1 MGDHSF
7 RFHARLIQQEA
18 LVDLAQ
24 RVKLLPLSLDLP
36 FQLVNVLIRLIHEL
50 LELLEALGVRTDLL
64 SDLLDDMLPQRV
76 LVEVVAMVD
85 LSDFLSELV
94 EATPCVLDVIW
105 LR

>member
-1 MGDHSF
+1 
-7 RFHARLIQQEA
+7 
-18 LVDLAQ
+18 
-24 RVKLLPLSLDLP
+24 VKLLPLSLDLP

-50 LELLEALGVRTDLL
+50 LELLEALGVSTDLF

-94 EATPCVLDVIW
+94 EATPCMLDVIW

>member
-1 MGDHSF
+1 MVDHSF

-24 RVKLLPLSLDLP
+24 RVKLLSLSLDLP

-64 SDLLDDMLPQRV
+64 SDLLDDLLPQRV
-76 LVEVVAMVD
+76 LVEVVTMVD

-94 EATPCVLDVIW
+94 EATPCILDVIW

>member
-1 MGDHSF
+1 M
-7 RFHARLIQQEA
+7 
-18 LVDLAQ
+18 
-24 RVKLLPLSLDLP
+24 KLLPLSLDLP

-94 EATPCVLDVIW
+94 EATPCMLDVIW

>member
-7 RFHARLIQQEA
+7 KFHARLIQQEA

-36 FQLVNVLIRLIHEL
+36 FQLVDVLIRLIHEL

-64 SDLLDDMLPQRV
+64 SDLLDDMLTQRV
-76 LVEVVAMVD
+76 LIEVVTVVD

-94 EATPCVLDVIW
+94 EASPCMLDVIW

>member
-1 MGDHSF
+1 M
-7 RFHARLIQQEA
+7 
-18 LVDLAQ
+18 
-24 RVKLLPLSLDLP
+24 KLLPLSLDLP

-50 LELLEALGVRTDLL
+50 LELLEALGVSTDLF

-94 EATPCVLDVIW
+94 EATPCMLDVIW